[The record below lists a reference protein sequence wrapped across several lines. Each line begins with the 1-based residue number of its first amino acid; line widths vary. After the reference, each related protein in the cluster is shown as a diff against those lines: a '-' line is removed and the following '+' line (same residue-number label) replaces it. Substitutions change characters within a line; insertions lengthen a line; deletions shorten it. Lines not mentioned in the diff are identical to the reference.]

1 MNRIV
6 FEAISD
12 IGCKRN
18 NNEDMALAGGRFIR
32 DDSSSGE
39 LTSANDTHAVFAVAD
54 GMGGHRK
61 GEFASGTIKEFL
73 ERDCI
78 LIEKTAKEAAGEYAD
93 CMLLSVT
100 KDVPFHYLVLLK
112 DLEIGEKKFM
122 SMRRYF
128 YFLLAQKKKII

>member
-1 MNRIV
+1 MPSRRDLNLEVYNIGKYAYRELHN
-6 FEAISD
+6 FCLQYPEKKKQLNAI
-12 IGCKRN
+12 
-18 NNEDMALAGGRFIR
+18 RFPYR
-32 DDSSSGE
+32 SPSCSGE
-39 LTSANDTHAVFAVAD
+39 IHGKEPGDPTEKSAERAD
-54 GMGGHRK
+54 
-61 GEFASGTIKEFL
+61 FL